1 MLQDIIQNR
10 KKKLENFTKKGISPY
25 PDSSCRT
32 HTVRGVLTGF
42 KAIQKEKRDVV
53 LAGRIRSIRE
63 HGGSS
68 FIHIED
74 ESGSFQAYLKRD
86 TLGGKKYNSF
96 KNFDLGDFIEVKG
109 KIFVTQKGEKT
120 LLASRLRLLSKTL
133 RPLPEKRKGLKDTE
147 LRFRKRYLELLTNPK
162 TREKFRKRAEIC
174 DALRDFLTNRGFLEV
189 ETPVLQT
196 KASGALAKPF
206 ITQHEALDIPL
217 YLRIAPETYLKR
229 LIVGGFE
236 KVFEMAR
243 VFRNEGMDGSHLQD
257 FTILEFYWAYKNY
270 EFLMKKTEEM
280 FVYVLERVF
289 GTLKISYQGQG
300 IDFSPPWPRATFR
313 DLILKDCGIDINK
326 NRDANVLRKAIK
338 KKKINLDYNNSSS
351 FASLVDE
358 LYKKVSRSK
367 LKYPMFLIGHPIELS
382 PLARKNDKDPKVADR
397 FQLVVL
403 GHEIVNAY
411 SELIDPHDQRERFL
425 TQEKAREAGDQ
436 EAHMMDRDYIEAME
450 YGMPPM
456 AGWGMGVDRLVMLLT
471 DAPSIREAV
480 FFPLMK
486 PRKAGKTEKRSR
498 DPNKGSKKIDSG
510 INREK
515 AWALICK
522 HIKNGNSRKHML
534 ATEAIMRGLA
544 RHFGDDERLWA
555 MVGLLHDLDME
566 IVDYTKN
573 PEKHGPTT
581 CKILEK
587 QGVHPTVL
595 AAIRAHNDQ
604 CDSVRETRLQ
614 KAIYAVDPLTGLIV
628 ASCLVLPSRKLSD
641 LKHGSVLKRFKEKS
655 FARGA
660 RREVIASC
668 RDIGVSLEEFVE
680 IGLKAMQG
688 IAGELGL

>member
-1 MLQDIIQNR
+1 MLRDIIQNR
-10 KKKLENFTKKGISPY
+10 RKKLENFTKKGINPY

-32 HTVRGVLTGF
+32 HTAREVLTGF

-68 FIHIED
+68 FIHVED
-74 ESGSFQAYLKRD
+74 ESGSCQAYLKRD
-86 TLGGKKYNSF
+86 TLGGKKYNFF

-109 KIFVTQKGEKT
+109 KVFVTQKGEKT
-120 LLASRLRLLSKTL
+120 ILVSRLRLLSKTL
-133 RPLPEKRKGLKDTE
+133 RPLPEKWKGLKDTE
-147 LRFRKRYLELLTNPK
+147 LRFRKRYLELLTSPK
-162 TREKFRKRAEIC
+162 AREKFRKRAEIC
-174 DALRDFLTNRGFLEV
+174 DALRDFLTDRGFLEV

-243 VFRNEGMDGSHLQD
+243 VFRNEGMDSSHLQD

-270 EFLMKKTEEM
+270 EFLMEQTEEM
-280 FVYVLERVF
+280 FVYLLKRVF
-289 GTLKISYQGQG
+289 GSLKISYQGQEV
-300 IDFSPPWPRATFR
+300 DFTPPWPRKTFQE
-313 DLILKDCGIDINK
+313 LILKDCGIDINK
-326 NRDANVLRKAIK
+326 VRNAGDLRNEIK
-338 KKKINLDYNNSSS
+338 KGKIKLDDNASS
-351 FASLVDE
+351 FASLIDE
-358 LYKKVSRSK
+358 LYKKVSRPK
-367 LKYPMFLIGHPIELS
+367 IKDPLFLTGHPVELS
-382 PLARKNDKDPKVADR
+382 PLARKNDKDPKVVDR

-411 SELIDPHDQRERFL
+411 SELIDPCDQRERFL
-425 TQEKAREAGDQ
+425 AQEKARKAGDQ
-436 EAHMMDRDYIEAME
+436 EAHMMDCDYIEAME

-486 PRKAGKTEKRSR
+486 PRLPDKQVVAA
-498 DPNKGSKKIDSG
+498 SKKIDPG

-515 AWALICK
+515 AWELICK
-522 HIKNGNSRKHML
+522 HVKNGNSRKHML
-534 ATEAIMRGLA
+534 ASEAIMRALA

-555 MVGLLHDLDME
+555 IVGLLHDLDME
-566 IVDYTKN
+566 VIDYTKN

-581 CKILEK
+581 CKILKEE
-587 QGVHPTVL
+587 GVDPALL
-595 AAIRAHNDQ
+595 AAILAHNDQ
-604 CDSVRETRLQ
+604 CGSVRETRLQ
-614 KAIYAVDPLTGLIV
+614 KAIYAIDPLTGLIV

-641 LKHGSVLKRFKEKS
+641 LKPGSILKRFKEKS

-668 RDIGVSLEEFVE
+668 REFGLELDQFVE